1 MRHRHDQSRIETA
14 VRIALAKLALAALA
28 LALAGCGYSAAP
40 RAGRLPTI
48 QTLAVPTFVNQ
59 TQTYRVEQV
68 LTAAVVSEFLNRT
81 NYQVLHEESESA
93 DATLRGYVV
102 STQIAPVTYDSNT
115 GRASSSLITVT
126 MRVSLTDRSGRVIYD
141 NPNYLFREQY
151 QVSREISSFFEEESP
166 ALERMSRDFA
176 RTLVSNIL
184 EAY

>member
-1 MRHRHDQSRIETA
+1 
-14 VRIALAKLALAALA
+14 LLALSLS
-28 LALAGCGYSAAP
+28 LSNCGYTTGARSD
-40 RAGRLPTI
+40 RLPNI
-48 QTLAVPTFVNQ
+48 QTLAVPAFVNQ
-59 TQTYRVEQV
+59 TQTYRVEQI
-68 LTAAVVSEFLNRT
+68 LTSAVVSEFLDRT
-81 NYQVLHEESESA
+81 GYRVVPEESESA

-102 STQIAPVTYDSNT
+102 TTQIAPVTYDSST

-126 MRVSLTDRSGRVIYD
+126 MRVSLTGRDGRVIYD

>member
-1 MRHRHDQSRIETA
+1 MRAAPIKPT
-14 VRIALAKLALAALA
+14 VGLLLALSLSN
-28 LALAGCGYSAAP
+28 CGYTTGA
-40 RAGRLPTI
+40 RTDRLPDI
-48 QTLAVPTFVNQ
+48 QTLAVPAFVNQ
-59 TQTYRVEQV
+59 TQTYRVEQI
-68 LTAAVVSEFLNRT
+68 LTSAVVSEFLNRT
-81 NYQVLHEESESA
+81 KYRVINEENESA

-102 STQIAPVTYDSNT
+102 TTQIAPVTYDSNT

-126 MRVSLTDRSGRVIYD
+126 MRVSLTGRDGRVIYD

>member
-1 MRHRHDQSRIETA
+1 VTA
-14 VRIALAKLALAALA
+14 TPARYALA
-28 LALAGCGYSAAP
+28 LVLALVLSGCGYSSGA
-40 RAGRLPTI
+40 RADRLPNI
-48 QTLAVPTFVNQ
+48 QTLAVPAFVNQ

-81 NYQVLHEESESA
+81 KYKVVNEESESA

-126 MRVSLTDRSGRVIYD
+126 MRVSLTDRNGRVIFD